1 MTEPQ
6 AASYSFT
13 KVVVHDLEKMAAFY
27 QQVFG
32 LRQITRIQAQIA
44 GEPIDE
50 IILGTGSDMSKSAI
64 ILLKY
69 TQRQPPRSGEL
80 IQGWATADLAALL
93 DRIRAAGGRV
103 VQELEDRPELKI
115 KLAFATDP
123 EGHLAELIQRV

>member
-1 MTEPQ
+1 MPEPH
-6 AASYSFT
+6 AATYSFT

-27 QQVFG
+27 QQVYG

-50 IILGTGSDMSKSAI
+50 IVLGTGADMAKSSI

-69 TQRQPPRSGEL
+69 TQRQPPRNGEV
-80 IQGWATADLAALL
+80 IQGWATPDLAGLL

-103 VQELEDRPELKI
+103 VQDLEDRPELGI

-123 EGHLAELIQRV
+123 EGHLAELIQRL

>member
-1 MTEPQ
+1 MTQ
-6 AASYSFT
+6 SRSDSYSFT
-13 KVVVHDLEKMAAFY
+13 KIVVQDLEKMAAFY

-32 LRQITRIQAQIA
+32 LRAITRIQSQIA

-50 IILGTGSDMSKSAI
+50 IILGTGDDMAKSSI

-69 TQRQPPRSGEL
+69 TERQPPRNGEV
-80 IQGWATADLAALL
+80 IQGWATADLAGLL

-103 VQELEDRPELKI
+103 VQDLEDRPDLKI

-123 EGHLAELIQRV
+123 EGHLAELIQRL